1 MSDTSLVFA
10 LSARNDTERGMREGR
25 ETVETETAG
34 MVDAAETNGAK
45 MGTALATAG
54 AAAGAMAAA
63 ALVSTLEQALDVS
76 SATTRL
82 EAQLANTVGD
92 VGQATDAMKAVFTD
106 GWGESAAEVGDAIKS
121 VTLNMDDFTGNQQG
135 LEDMTKKAMALANV
149 FDDDINKATA
159 AAGQMVKTGMA
170 DSFEEA
176 MDLIAAGMS
185 SVANKSEDLLDT
197 FNEYSTQF
205 RRIGLDGA
213 TAMGLISQGLKAG
226 ARDSDAVADALGIFG
241 EMALAGGAQVDQAF
255 SSIGLNGQKIGTM
268 MRAGGDEATQALQD
282 TMDALRGTDD
292 ATVRLAAAQVL
303 FGDLANT
310 QADALFA
317 LDPASAAAAGG
328 FDNVAGAADK
338 VVKKLEDSP
347 AMKMESFKRGVQ
359 QNVIDFLGGTVLP
372 AVSDFK
378 AAFQREFGSIWAEAG
393 KGGAQGVDRVIGFFQ
408 ILGVRLLEK
417 IKELAPK
424 AIEGLVGLGQTIADY
439 AMANPEKVFKIAL
452 IAGALVMAIVALP
465 MLVAGA
471 ISATAFLIIAGFV
484 SKLVT
489 ALDEKLP
496 AWWRSFTNWVST
508 KAGQAGR
515 VFHVVGAAIGRWFG
529 GLWSKYISGPVG
541 RQWNAWMGS
550 VRALPGRAVNG
561 LSSLGSRLAGASSGA
576 WQRFKDAA
584 VRKGTDF
591 IGWVGRLPGR
601 VTRGVGSTGRLLYGK
616 GRDVVTGLWNG
627 ISSLGGWLWTKVK
640 NFVSSNVVNA
650 AKSFLHI
657 GSPSKLMA
665 DEIGH
670 WLPPGIAEGAEDNRG
685 VLDRTMQSLVT
696 PQDAVRP
703 SVTGPFATGMASQ
716 LGAQRGGGLVVVRF
730 EVTGAESDF
739 KKFVSK
745 IVRVDGRGSV
755 QTAFAGRQG

>member
-10 LSARNDTERGMREGR
+10 LSARNDTAEGMGDARQ
-25 ETVETETAG
+25 TVERETAG
-34 MVDAAETNGAK
+34 MVDAAESNGAK
-45 MGTALATAG
+45 MGNALAMAG
-54 AAAGAMAAA
+54 AAAGALAAA
-63 ALVSTLEQALDVS
+63 ALMSTLEQALDVS
-76 SATTRL
+76 NATTRL
-82 EAQLANTVGD
+82 EAQLANTTAD

-121 VTLNMDDFTGNQQG
+121 VTLNMDAFTGNQQG

-170 DSFEEA
+170 DSFDEA
-176 MDLIAAGMS
+176 MDLIAAGMG

-241 EMALAGGAQVDQAF
+241 EMALAGGDQVDKAF
-255 SSIGLNGQKIGTM
+255 KSIGLNGQDIGKK

-292 ATVRLAAAQVL
+292 ATTRLAAAQVL

-328 FDNVAGAADK
+328 FDDVAGAADK

-359 QNVIDFLGGTVLP
+359 QNVIDFLGGSVIP
-372 AVSDFK
+372 AVEGFK
-378 AAFQREFGSIWAEAG
+378 NRFKDVFGSIWAEAG
-393 KGGAQGVDRVIGFFQ
+393 KGGATGGDRVVKAFEV
-408 ILGVRLLEK
+408 LGVRLVQK
-417 IKELAPK
+417 IIDFAPK
-424 AIEGLVGLGQTIADY
+424 AVTALGGLGQRMADY
-439 AMANPEKVFKIAL
+439 AMANPVQVFKIAA
-452 IAGALVMAIVALP
+452 IAGALVLALVALP

-471 ISATAFLIIAGFV
+471 IGATAFLIVGGFV
-484 SKLVT
+484 VKLVS
-489 ALDEKLP
+489 ALVEKLP
-496 AWWRSFTNWVST
+496 DWWRAFTGWVST
-508 KAGQAGR
+508 KAGQAGQ
-515 VFHVVGAAIGRWFG
+515 VFNVVGAAIGTWFG
-529 GLWSKYISGPVG
+529 GLWSRYVSGPVS
-541 RQWNAWMGS
+541 RQWNAWEGS

-561 LSSLGSRLAGASSGA
+561 LSSLGSRIAGVASGA
-576 WQRFKDAA
+576 GQRFKDAA
-584 VRKGTDF
+584 VRKATDF
-591 IGWVGRLPGR
+591 IGFMGRLPGR
-601 VTRGVGSTGRLLYGK
+601 TVRAVGSTGSLLYSK

-627 ISSLGGWLWTKVK
+627 ISSLGGWLWNKVSS
-640 NFVSSNVVNA
+640 FVSTNVVSA
-650 AKSFLHI
+650 AKSFLNI

-665 DEIGH
+665 AEIGH
-670 WLPPGIAEGAEDNRG
+670 WIPPGIAEGAEANRG
-685 VLDRTMQSLVT
+685 VLDKTMATLVDPQQAT
-696 PQDAVRP
+696 PRSP
-703 SVTGPFATGMASQ
+703 LTGGATPFAGAAGAGSAPIVIRLEIGGRQFDELWIDTG
-716 LGAQRGGGLVVVRF
+716 RRVVSNR
-730 EVTGAESDF
+730 
-739 KKFVSK
+739 
-745 IVRVDGRGSV
+745 GRGNV
-755 QTAFAGRQG
+755 QAFLGQTNG